1 MNIKFYFNVLLKK
14 AFTVTNALFFLCL
27 YIVEPANAQRFYSV
41 VFNQLPQDYQLYPR
55 DSQSQSKVPVSGYIE
70 LPGYSYMSVQVF
82 RNDKLIHYLKAPVT
96 YENGTGSF
104 STESTI
110 TAELA
115 EYDFKVFA
123 CKTADSAL
131 IVTRE
136 NIVSGDVYILTGQS
150 NSTGFF
156 TESDTHPYCRT
167 FGKITGT
174 LNTETYN
181 PADTLWSL
189 SNQQPSVTGVGTMG
203 FEIQKQLAETSG
215 IPNCLINGGFH
226 WSSASAHAQRTGS
239 NPADLT
245 NGYGRMLYRIQKAGL
260 VNAAKTFIFRQGE
273 TEAYHEGSDWP
284 GNFDKLYHNLKLDL
298 PHLEKLYVFQ
308 IDIIY
313 YQSTTGAEIRDYQR
327 RLPQIYPDVEVLA
340 TVGTQQF
347 DGLHYGREGNRQN
360 GLELS
365 RLIAQDFYALK
376 DTLNIKSPAI
386 KKVFYKSD
394 EKKQLVLTFDE
405 GQQLIYPEPYKPN
418 DQVTLNLKDFLYL
431 DHNPGNIKS
440 GTADNNRIILELN
453 GTQTAATLDYLP
465 PFAAEGGI
473 FYPYT
478 GPYIKNSKGMR
489 ALTFYHADITNA
501 LKIPVLTASIDPLA
515 NTRLS
520 WNRITDA
527 TGYILERKRTEETA
541 YKTIAVLENS
551 SQTYQDN
558 VSSGSG
564 KVSYRLKAIN
574 KVTESGDY
582 GYAEV
587 EAPVVL
593 GIQAEKEELFS
604 VYPNPVSRNDKVLI
618 SFKKPFS
625 GSLILV
631 NTTGQIVFKQNI
643 RHKNE
648 VSFKTSDLPPAMYYI
663 QLKTDDTLLSRKL
676 LVL

>member
-1 MNIKFYFNVLLKK
+1 MNINFYLNVILKK
-14 AFTVTNALFFLCL
+14 AFTLTPALFFLCL
-27 YIVEPANAQRFYSV
+27 STAESNAQRFYSV

-96 YENGTGSF
+96 YKNGTGSF

-115 EYDFKVFA
+115 EYDFRVFA

-136 NIVSGDVYILTGQS
+136 NVVSGDVYILTGQS

-181 PADTLWSL
+181 PVDTLWSL
-189 SNQQPSVTGVGTMG
+189 SNQQPSITGVGSMG
-203 FEIQKQLAETSG
+203 FEIQKQLAETYG

-226 WSSASAHAQRTGS
+226 WSSAAAHAQRNRN

-245 NGYGRMLYRIQKAGL
+245 NGYGRMLYRVQKAGL

-284 GNFDKLYHNLKLDL
+284 ANFDKLYHNLKLDL

-347 DGLHYGREGNRQN
+347 DGLHYRREGNRQN

-365 RLIAQDFYALK
+365 RLIAKDFYSLK
-376 DTLNIKSPAI
+376 DTLNIYSPAI
-386 KKVFYKSD
+386 KKVFYKTE

-418 DQVTLNLKDFLYL
+418 DQVTLNLKDFFYL

-440 GTADNNRIILELN
+440 GIADNNRIILELS
-453 GTQTAATLDYLP
+453 GTQTAATMDYLP

-478 GPYIKNSKGMR
+478 GPYIKNKKGMR
-489 ALTFYHADITNA
+489 ALTFYHTNISDA

-515 NTRLS
+515 NTTLS
-520 WNRITDA
+520 WNTITDA
-527 TGYILERKRTEETA
+527 TGYILERKRQEETA
-541 YKTIAVLENS
+541 YKTIAFPGNS
-551 SQTYQDN
+551 SQSYQDN

-593 GIQAEKEELFS
+593 GIQPEKEEIYS
-604 VYPNPVSRNDKVLI
+604 VYPNPVLRNDKVLI

-631 NTTGQIVFKQNI
+631 NTAGQIVYKQSI
-643 RHKNE
+643 QHKNE
-648 VSFKTSDLPPAMYYI
+648 ASLKTSDLPPAMYYI
-663 QLKTDDTLLSRKL
+663 QLKTDGTILSRKL
-676 LVL
+676 LVR